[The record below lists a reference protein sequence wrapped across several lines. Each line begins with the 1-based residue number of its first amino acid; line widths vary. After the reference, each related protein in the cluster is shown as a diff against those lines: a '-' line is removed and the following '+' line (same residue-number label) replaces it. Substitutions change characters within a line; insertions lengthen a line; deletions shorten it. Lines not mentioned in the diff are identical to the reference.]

1 MKTNIKL
8 RVTPEQSEA
17 VQKICFA
24 NGINWNM
31 KKDKVQHTDLEYLF
45 IESNI
50 IWGRNTYDHNL
61 GSETLGY
68 TEVDADLFIRT
79 NGTCEKFTCKH
90 PGVNNTTGKC
100 IACGEYIDKSDFEPN
115 IQSSTL
121 SSEQLRL
128 FRAGQNFEIPNY
140 LAEDPDKLLKE
151 LNSELMQATKT
162 TSINLKLECPFAKY
176 GFEVPD
182 FNCIILAKVGSWLI
196 GYTQKGSMAPVPAM
210 WFEHTGE
217 SSGSSNLKVPNL
229 TPIKQPWYET
239 CKFPMLVWDIFA
251 NKLEVATEYTN
262 NVLYLL
268 SNIRDPSEVRPLTN
282 AEIDQLKQD
291 F

>member
-8 RVTPEQSEA
+8 RVTPEQSKA

-24 NGINWNM
+24 NGIDWDGTG
-31 KKDKVQHTDLEYLF
+31 KFYHLSKPFIYIYELSIRCDDK
-45 IESNI
+45 ESS
-50 IWGRNTYDHNL
+50 GYFRNHKNK
-61 GSETLGY
+61 
-68 TEVDADLFIRT
+68 EVDADLFIRT
-79 NGTCEKFTCKH
+79 NGTCEE
-90 PGVNNTTGKC
+90 P
-100 IACGEYIDKSDFEPN
+100 IDIVDN
-115 IQSSTL
+115 L
-121 SSEQLRL
+121 
-128 FRAGQNFEIPNY
+128 
-140 LAEDPDKLLKE
+140 
-151 LNSELMQATKT
+151 LNSKSKEDMFKQ
-162 TSINLKLECPFAKY
+162 Y

-239 CKFPMLVWDIFA
+239 CKFPVLVKDQYDNLCMLHR
-251 NKLEVATEYTN
+251 TENLAIDT
-262 NVLYLL
+262 LKTFRPL
-268 SNIRDPSEVRPLTN
+268 SNN
-282 AEIDQLKQD
+282 EIDQLKQD

>member
-24 NGINWNM
+24 NNILWKPTNFNRSTSN
-31 KKDKVQHTDLEYLF
+31 VRYLF
-45 IESNI
+45 INQFDLTKCPLTSSSYFEAHS
-50 IWGRNTYDHNL
+50 
-61 GSETLGY
+61 Y

-79 NGTCEKFTCKH
+79 NGTCEEFITQQELDDML
-90 PGVNNTTGKC
+90 NN
-100 IACGEYIDKSDFEPN
+100 KSK
-115 IQSSTL
+115 
-121 SSEQLRL
+121 
-128 FRAGQNFEIPNY
+128 
-140 LAEDPDKLLKE
+140 EDMFK
-151 LNSELMQATKT
+151 Q
-162 TSINLKLECPFAKY
+162 Y

-182 FNCIILAKVGSWLI
+182 FDCTILAKVGSWLI
-196 GYTQKGSMAPVPAM
+196 GYTQKDSMAPVPAM

-229 TPIKQPWYET
+229 TPIKKPWYET
-239 CKFPMLVWDIFA
+239 CKFPVLVWD
-251 NKLEVATEYTN
+251 EDSY
-262 NVLYLL
+262 LYLIQTRKEHTNTYL
-268 SNIRDPSEVRPLTN
+268 NKCKPLPN